1 MDKGVK
7 PQIPRSYSQVYAE
20 CFPFYLSIG
29 MTAEEYWDGDNDLP
43 KYYREA
49 YKLKQEQLNHEA
61 WLYGLYVYDA
71 VSSVMSHL
79 NKNKSDHKSY
89 AEKPYDFTPKGE
101 EERVIEAKAQAEV
114 WLKSWVAAT
123 QKKFKE

>member
-1 MDKGVK
+1 
-7 PQIPRSYSQVYAE
+7 
-20 CFPFYLSIG
+20 